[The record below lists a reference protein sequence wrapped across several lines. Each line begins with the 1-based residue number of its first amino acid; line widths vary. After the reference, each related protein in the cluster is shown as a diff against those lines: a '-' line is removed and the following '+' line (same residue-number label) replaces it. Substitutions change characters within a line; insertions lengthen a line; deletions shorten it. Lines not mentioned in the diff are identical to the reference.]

1 MSGTIKDVGS
11 QAFVPRIGSD
21 REALGQRI
29 QPEKAGPQFS
39 FAPSQSGPSASARTA
54 ANQKTYHGTRCF
66 SSPGVLILGA
76 VALLSCTEEVPATY
90 VSSDF
95 DEASQSGASESPRL
109 ARDAGVGQAW
119 AETATA
125 THFMVLYQVHNSEH
139 SKWCGYWNPGS
150 YIDSGRYY
158 CLDSWRYIYFDI
170 SRDNLLGLNGYA
182 FEQSCHPVWHEY
194 GSYYLGSAITFSK
207 IGSAFGQ
214 AMLELI
220 EDAFA
225 THN

>member
-1 MSGTIKDVGS
+1 MSGTIKDAGS
-11 QAFVPRIGSD
+11 QAFVSRIGTD
-21 REALGQRI
+21 REALGQKI

-39 FAPSQSGPSASARTA
+39 FALSQSGPSASARTA
-54 ANQKTYHGTRCF
+54 ANQKIYRGMHFFDNRRA
-66 SSPGVLILGA
+66 LIFA
-76 VALLSCTEEVPATY
+76 ALALPICTQKVKATY

-109 ARDAGVGQAW
+109 ARDAGVGQPW

-125 THFMVLYQVHNSEH
+125 THFMVLYPVHNSEH

-170 SRDNLLGLNGYA
+170 SRYNLLGLNGYA